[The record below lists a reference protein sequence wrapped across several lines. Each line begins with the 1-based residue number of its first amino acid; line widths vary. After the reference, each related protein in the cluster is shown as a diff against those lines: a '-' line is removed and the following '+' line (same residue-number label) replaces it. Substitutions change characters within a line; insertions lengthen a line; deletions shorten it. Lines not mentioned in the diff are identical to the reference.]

1 MKFNKYENIKDFWK
15 DTQTLL
21 EQEEWY
27 NCLMIGNCHEALEK
41 GNIDMFLATITNDNN
56 EIELIMLYIKPWKL
70 IFYSPTNNYSDEIL
84 KFTAEEVYKYDT
96 ELLGVNS
103 RNDVAERFAKFYCD
117 LANMK
122 YIIHTGLRI
131 LLLEKLETGNLLDD
145 VIYRKA
151 KLEDKETLI
160 KYIQNFM
167 KEALHEECEYEK
179 AEEKFFKY
187 LNKGFYVLEKEG
199 KIVCQAS
206 VSRTMKYGK
215 CISAVYTPDEERG
228 KGYAY
233 NLIYNASRELLK
245 SGDKYCVL
253 YTDDANPISNHVYEK
268 IGYKRKCDWK
278 DIDFVK

>member
-1 MKFNKYENIKDFWK
+1 
-15 DTQTLL
+15 
-21 EQEEWY
+21 
-27 NCLMIGNCHEALEK
+27 
-41 GNIDMFLATITNDNN
+41 MFLATVTNDNN
-56 EIELIMLYIKPWKL
+56 EIELIMLYRKPWKL

-84 KFTAEEVYKYDT
+84 KFTAEEVYKYDKD
-96 ELLGVNS
+96 LLGVNT
-103 RNDVAERFAKFYCD
+103 RNDVAERFARFYCE

-122 YIIHTGLRI
+122 YKIYQGLRI
-131 LLLEKLETGNLLDD
+131 LLLEELENRKLFDD

-151 KLEDKETLI
+151 TLEDKEILI

-167 KEALHEECEYEK
+167 KEALHEVCEYEK
-179 AEEKFFKY
+179 AEEKFYNY
-187 LNKGFYVLEKEG
+187 LSKGFYVLEKEG
-199 KIVCQAS
+199 KIVYQAS

-215 CISAVYTPDEERG
+215 CISVVYTPVEERG

-233 NLIYNASRELLK
+233 NLIYKVSKDFLE

-278 DIDFVK
+278 EIEFVK